1 MCLWV
6 MGEVWNKIFLILR
19 SKSGWKMRADVKCNL
34 CVSVGATFDVA
45 MRFLSECPWKRLQEL
60 RALIPNVPFQ
70 MLLRGANAV
79 GYTNYP
85 DNAVFKWVTRTF
97 SDYSGLLWICV
108 FWIQICPLIQWWMPP
123 TCTHVQ
129 LKLHCQRDLMTIT
142 NHWCSFQYSVS
153 IRSSSFGQLSW
164 HFVTLERLYRFP
176 HLAFFVSFSCVGNC
190 FYWFVEKHEFNQIFL
205 KPPAAPSALSVIVT
219 LFQKFSVV
227 SMGTT
232 LLTVRFMHA
241 LFVKLLKMKC
251 IVVLE

>member
-6 MGEVWNKIFLILR
+6 MGEVWNIIFLILR

-108 FWIQICPLIQWWMPP
+108 FWIQICPLKFLRQGVQTQHQFLPKVPVKWYGPKTELKISKKSKRCP
-123 TCTHVQ
+123 TTNF
-129 LKLHCQRDLMTIT
+129 QRP
-142 NHWCSFQYSVS
+142 SK
-153 IRSSSFGQLSW
+153 R
-164 HFVTLERLYRFP
+164 LEKY
-176 HLAFFVSFSCVGNC
+176 
-190 FYWFVEKHEFNQIFL
+190 Y
-205 KPPAAPSALSVIVT
+205 
-219 LFQKFSVV
+219 
-227 SMGTT
+227 
-232 LLTVRFMHA
+232 
-241 LFVKLLKMKC
+241 
-251 IVVLE
+251 

>member
-1 MCLWV
+1 MCILNPNMSINPV
-6 MGEVWNKIFLILR
+6 M
-19 SKSGWKMRADVKCNL
+19 
-34 CVSVGATFDVA
+34 
-45 MRFLSECPWKRLQEL
+45 
-60 RALIPNVPFQ
+60 
-70 MLLRGANAV
+70 NA
-79 GYTNYP
+79 
-85 DNAVFKWVTRTF
+85 
-97 SDYSGLLWICV
+97 
-108 FWIQICPLIQWWMPP
+108 P

-232 LLTVRFMHA
+232 LLQTQHQFLPKVP
-241 LFVKLLKMKC
+241 VKWYGPKTELKISKKSKRC
-251 IVVLE
+251 PTTNFQRPSKRLEKYY

>member
-1 MCLWV
+1 
-6 MGEVWNKIFLILR
+6 
-19 SKSGWKMRADVKCNL
+19 MRADVKCNL

-142 NHWCSFQYSVS
+142 NHWCSFQYPV
-153 IRSSSFGQLSW
+153 IQLW
-164 HFVTLERLYRFP
+164 TAQLTLRNTGAAL
-176 HLAFFVSFSCVGNC
+176 SFSPSGFFC
-190 FYWFVEKHEFNQIFL
+190 FFQLCWKLFL
-205 KPPAAPSALSVIVT
+205 LICWKTWI
-219 LFQKFSVV
+219 
-227 SMGTT
+227 
-232 LLTVRFMHA
+232 
-241 LFVKLLKMKC
+241 
-251 IVVLE
+251 